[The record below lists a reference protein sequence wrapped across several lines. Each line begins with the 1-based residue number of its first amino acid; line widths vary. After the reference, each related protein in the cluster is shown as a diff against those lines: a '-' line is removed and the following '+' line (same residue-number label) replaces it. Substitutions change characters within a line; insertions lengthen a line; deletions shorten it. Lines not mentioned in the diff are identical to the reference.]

1 MTETMAQFTGDRAA
15 DDETTPTTS
24 PTAAPRA
31 TPTTTPLTA
40 PVTAKITPQME
51 PLPCPQSNDSTPG
64 QNLADSMNVAQREPT
79 HSIPKYSIPKH
90 SVSCAIPCAIAL
102 GGNLGDVAATFER
115 ALAALDATPG
125 IQVTGRSRWYR
136 NPPMGPPQPDFLNG
150 CALLKVALSPK
161 ALLDR
166 LQALENEAGRVRTV
180 HWGPRTLD
188 LDLLLYGDRVVQ
200 TPRLQ
205 VPHPGLGDRAFFV
218 VPLAEIAPDWVEPL
232 TGRAIAQIA
241 QTLDCSAVIPL
252 A

>member
-1 MTETMAQFTGDRAA
+1 M
-15 DDETTPTTS
+15 
-24 PTAAPRA
+24 
-31 TPTTTPLTA
+31 
-40 PVTAKITPQME
+40 
-51 PLPCPQSNDSTPG
+51 TPG
-64 QNLADSMNVAQREPT
+64 QNLADSINPAQREPK
-79 HSIPKYSIPKH
+79 HSVPTYSVPKH
-90 SVSCAIPCAIAL
+90 SLPCAIPCAIAL

-150 CALLKVALSPK
+150 CALLKVALSPE

-188 LDLLLYGDRVVQ
+188 LDLLLYGDRVMQ

-205 VPHPGLGDRAFFV
+205 VPHPGLGDRAFFA

-232 TGRAIAQIA
+232 TGRAIAQIV

>member
-1 MTETMAQFTGDRAA
+1 
-15 DDETTPTTS
+15 
-24 PTAAPRA
+24 
-31 TPTTTPLTA
+31 
-40 PVTAKITPQME
+40 ME
-51 PLPCPQSNDSTPG
+51 PLPCPQDSDSTSG
-64 QNLADSMNVAQREPT
+64 QNLADFMNLAQREPT
-79 HSIPKYSIPKH
+79 HSTPKHSIPKHSIPKH

-150 CALLKVALSPK
+150 CALLKVALSPE

-188 LDLLLYGDRVVQ
+188 LDLLLYGDRVMQ

-205 VPHPGLGDRAFFV
+205 VPHPGLGDRAFFA

-232 TGRAIAQIA
+232 TGRAIAQIV

>member
-1 MTETMAQFTGDRAA
+1 
-15 DDETTPTTS
+15 
-24 PTAAPRA
+24 
-31 TPTTTPLTA
+31 
-40 PVTAKITPQME
+40 ME
-51 PLPCPQSNDSTPG
+51 PLPWPQESDLTPG
-64 QNLADSMNVAQREPT
+64 QNLADSINPAQREPK
-79 HSIPKYSIPKH
+79 HSVPTYSVPKH
-90 SVSCAIPCAIAL
+90 SLPCAIPCAIAL

-150 CALLKVALSPK
+150 CALLKVALSPE

-188 LDLLLYGDRVVQ
+188 LDLLLYGDRVMQ

-205 VPHPGLGDRAFFV
+205 VPHPGLGDRAFFA

-232 TGRAIAQIA
+232 TGRAIAQIV

>member
-1 MTETMAQFTGDRAA
+1 M
-15 DDETTPTTS
+15 
-24 PTAAPRA
+24 
-31 TPTTTPLTA
+31 
-40 PVTAKITPQME
+40 
-51 PLPCPQSNDSTPG
+51 
-64 QNLADSMNVAQREPT
+64 NLAQREPT
-79 HSIPKYSIPKH
+79 HSIPTYSTPKYSIPKH

-150 CALLKVALSPK
+150 CALLKVALSPE

-188 LDLLLYGDRVVQ
+188 LDLLLYGDRVMQ

-205 VPHPGLGDRAFFV
+205 VPHPGLGDRAFFA

-232 TGRAIAQIA
+232 TGRAIAQIV